1 MGFKPPFLLAMRLDQ
16 TNVPMPSFHVI
27 LRTFFRDANA
37 GYRDN
42 SVTTSKYTAWNFV
55 PLFLFQQ
62 FSRFANAYFLCVCI
76 LQCIPQ
82 ISITSGIPTS
92 IFPLAF
98 VLFFDGLVTARED
111 YKRHQDDA
119 KANAKTTYT
128 LQQGNGFA
136 RTAWRDIRVGDIVK
150 VTGCVCLHATGV
162 FTVAV

>member
-1 MGFKPPFLLAMRLDQ
+1 MLAKRASQ
-16 TNVPMPSFHVI
+16 RTCVI
-27 LRTFFRDANA
+27 RVLNLVTVVCRDANI
-37 GYRDN
+37 GFRDN

-92 IFPLAF
+92 IFPLSF

-119 KANAKTTYT
+119 KANAKTTFT
-128 LQQGNGFA
+128 LQPGNGFV

-150 VTGCVCLHATGV
+150 VNALCVVVGLPW
-162 FTVAV
+162 